1 MIAEAALNP
10 VVCGSLLFLNPL
22 ALKLEDEIQ
31 QKKFRSETQKLAIN
45 LTYTHNWLNAHYSAM
60 FRTSDITMQQ
70 FNVLRIL
77 RGQYPNPCSVKLI
90 KERMLDRMSDASRIV
105 DKLKAKELVDR
116 RECPVDRRSVDILIT
131 DKGLELLKSMDS
143 IDENFKDVF
152 KTLTDEEMKTLN
164 HLLDK
169 LRD

>member
-1 MIAEAALNP
+1 
-10 VVCGSLLFLNPL
+10 
-22 ALKLEDEIQ
+22 LKLEDEIQ